1 MNKHKVNMQ
10 LLLEK
15 FDDKVKMGANDT
27 VNY

>member
-15 FDDKVKMGANDT
+15 FDDKVKMGANDA